1 MERKRKGKESNWFKE
16 RKGKE
21 RKGKNRQGKHRKGI
35 EKEKQGEGMQLVNM
49 LFPGF
54 PKSILERKAKKRK
67 RKERKAKQWTKKGKD
82 R

>member
-1 MERKRKGKESNWFKE
+1 
-16 RKGKE
+16 
-21 RKGKNRQGKHRKGI
+21 
-35 EKEKQGEGMQLVNM
+35 MQLVNM